1 MLKLKYSE
9 SISRLYFS
17 KGKKKKPVDF
27 KTIESLGVRIELGLK
42 KTDDLEKDLSKETL
56 RNSFIATSLGYINL
70 IMLAYVYF
78 MAIILIFSFNTG
90 LIKNI
95 VIAFLIRIFIGDI
108 GKRYRQKTI
117 NGIENDGW
125 KLENEVSIEEKKKI
139 DDEHDE
145 KEMAITQEKL
155 KIETKKGSKRG
166 LFALGFFLLC
176 IIGVVFIC
184 WLYSA

>member
-17 KGKKKKPVDF
+17 KGKKKKPIDF

-42 KTDDLEKDLSKETL
+42 KTDELEKDLSKETL
-56 RNSFIATSLGYINL
+56 NSSFIATSLGYFNL

-78 MAIILIFSFNTG
+78 MAIIFIFTFNTG

-95 VIAFLIRIFIGDI
+95 IIAFLVRLFIGDI

-117 NGIENDGW
+117 NGIEKDGW
-125 KLENEVSIEEKKKI
+125 NFENEVLVEEKKKI

-155 KIETKKGSKRG
+155 KIETKKGNKRG
-166 LFALGFFLLC
+166 LFALGFFVFC
-176 IIGVVFIC
+176 IICIFFVC
-184 WLYSA
+184 WLYI